1 MLYLYIAGAGIIF
14 ILLIL
19 LSYRLIHVKKIMTGV
34 VSSIGSAMKLLLVI
48 MISSAL
54 WPLISLIFIVSI
66 GVAINKMRKM
76 Q

>member
-1 MLYLYIAGAGIIF
+1 MLYIYIAGAGIIF

-19 LSYRLIHVKKIMTGV
+19 LSYRLIHVKKIMPGV
-34 VSSIGSAMKLLLVI
+34 VPSIGSAIKLLLVI